1 MAVSTAV
8 TGLSIPSDL
17 VGQQAGPLSHPIDA
31 RWLMAYAAGL
41 GETDPRYYDTLDA
54 AGPAA
59 HPVFSVCYEW
69 PLAVALRAATIS
81 EDIARQGVHAIHDL
95 TIHRP
100 PRAGDTL
107 VTTARIAG
115 VARRPAG
122 ALVMVRFDTADTD
135 GRPVTT
141 TAYGSVYRR
150 VAVTGADRE
159 PTPPLPST
167 PTATASTPDAE
178 AAAAR
183 RPDTGAASVRV
194 EVPVHLAH
202 VYSECARIWNPIH
215 TDAAVARQAGLPAI
229 ILHGSATLALA
240 VSRLL
245 AHLGLEPRH
254 VSRVTCRFSGM
265 VRLPSAFTVRL
276 SPGMPA
282 PAERTAGLVAPE
294 ERAAGPVSSGTG
306 EHAAGLVISRTGE
319 RGTSSATAAL
329 GNRESGSEPGSSA
342 GRRVVYFDAVGED
355 GRPILS
361 RGALAL

>member
-1 MAVSTAV
+1 MAAPTAV

-17 VGQQAGPLSHPIDA
+17 VGQQAGPLSHAIDA

-59 HPVFSVCYEW
+59 HPIFPVCYEW
-69 PLAVALRAATIS
+69 PLAVMLRAATIS
-81 EDIARQGVHAIHDL
+81 EEIARLGVHAVHDL

-100 PRAGDTL
+100 PRVGDTL
-107 VTTARIAG
+107 STTACIAA

-122 ALVMVRFDTADTD
+122 ALVMVRYDTVDAD

-141 TAYGSVYRR
+141 TAHGSVYRG
-150 VAVTGADRE
+150 VAVEGPDRE
-159 PTPPLPST
+159 PTSPMSDL
-167 PTATASTPDAE
+167 
-178 AAAAR
+178 R
-183 RPDTGAASVRV
+183 TGTGGSDDVDPAIAGNPHASVDV
-194 EVPVHLAH
+194 DVPLQLAH

-215 TDAAVARQAGLPAI
+215 TDVAIASQAGLPAI

-240 VSRLL
+240 VSRVL
-245 AHLGLEPRH
+245 AHLGVEPRH
-254 VSRVTCRFSGM
+254 VTRVTCRFRGI
-265 VRLPSAFTVRL
+265 VRLPSAFTVHL
-276 SPGMPA
+276 SPVISA
-282 PAERTAGLVAPE
+282 PEERVAGPVAPE

-306 EHAAGLVISRTGE
+306 ERVAGPVSSGTRE
-319 RGTSSATAAL
+319 RGTSPATAAI
-329 GNRESGSEPGSSA
+329 GDRESGPGPGSTA
-342 GRRVVYFDAVGED
+342 GRRVVYFDAVTED